1 MVDVAITLTDLAV
14 NTRSGDLVGLGSSVT
29 AGQTFSIDSNGRT
42 EGIVILLEE
51 QNSGAATVTFDA
63 GDDPPSKREG
73 LGSLD
78 IALAQADAR
87 LVILEGG
94 RFIQNGV
101 ANLITGSVATNT
113 VKITAFNLSRA
124 W

>member
-1 MVDVAITLTDLAV
+1 MVDVAITMTDLAV

>member
-1 MVDVAITLTDLAV
+1 MVDVAITLTTLAV
-14 NTRSGDLVGLGSSVT
+14 NTRSADLVGSGTSVT
-29 AGQTFSIDSNGRT
+29 AGQTFSIDTNGRT
-42 EGIVILLEE
+42 EGIVLLLEE

-87 LVILEGG
+87 LLILEGG
-94 RFIQNGV
+94 RFIQNGPG
-101 ANLITGSVATNT
+101 NLITGSVATNT
-113 VKITAFNLSRA
+113 VKITAFDLSRG

>member
-1 MVDVAITLTDLAV
+1 MVDVAITLTSLAV

-29 AGQTFSIDSNGRT
+29 AGQTFSIDTNGRT
-42 EGIVILLEE
+42 EGIVLVLEE

-73 LGSLD
+73 LGSLA
-78 IALAQADAR
+78 IALAQADCR

-94 RFIQNGV
+94 RFIQNDA

-113 VKITAFNLSRA
+113 VKITAFTLSRL

>member
-1 MVDVAITLTDLAV
+1 MVDVAITMTDLAV
-14 NTRSGDLVGLGSSVT
+14 NTRSGDLVGSGTSVT
-29 AGQTFSIDSNGRT
+29 AGQTFSIDTNGRT
-42 EGIVILLEE
+42 EGILLILEE

-78 IALAQADAR
+78 IALAQADLR
-87 LVILEGG
+87 SLILEGG
-94 RFIQNGV
+94 RFIQNGPG
-101 ANLITGSVATNT
+101 NLITGSVATNT
-113 VKITAFNLSRA
+113 VKITALNLSRG

>member
-1 MVDVAITLTDLAV
+1 MVDVAITMTDLAV
-14 NTRSGDLVGLGSSVT
+14 NTRSSDLVGSGTSVT
-29 AGQTFSIDSNGRT
+29 AGQTFSIDTNGRT

-51 QNSGAATVTFDA
+51 QGGGAATVTFDA

-73 LGSLD
+73 LGSL
-78 IALAQADAR
+78 IISLATSDAR
-87 LVILEGG
+87 LVTLEGG

-101 ANLITGSVATNT
+101 ANLILGSVASQT